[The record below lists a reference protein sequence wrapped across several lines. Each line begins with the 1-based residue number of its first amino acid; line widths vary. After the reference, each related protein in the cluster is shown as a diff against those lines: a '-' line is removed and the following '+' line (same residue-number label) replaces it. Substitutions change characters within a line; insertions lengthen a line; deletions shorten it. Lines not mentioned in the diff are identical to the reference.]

1 MKGVRTIRGRIVLEA
16 EVQGRI
22 HSTTILCVRRD
33 GHVALGGD
41 GQVTI
46 GDTVMKANANKVRAL
61 KGGKILAGFAG
72 AAADAFTLFEKFEE
86 KLERYPGNLPRAAV
100 ELAKDWRS
108 DRVLRRLEALLIVAD
123 KEHGFVISGSGE
135 LIEPDD
141 GILAIGSGG
150 SYALAAARGLVGNSG
165 LPPRDIVQK
174 SLEIAAELDRYIVG
188 QEPAKKAVAIAV
200 RNRWRRAQ
208 TPDDIRDEILPN
220 NIIMIGPTGV
230 GKTEIARRLARLAG
244 APFLK
249 VEASKFT
256 EVGYV
261 GRDVESMVRELVDVA
276 INMVRTEREDEVYP
290 EAEARAEER
299 LLDILLPAA
308 PAPPLTASPSPG
320 EKGEGRG
327 EKAPLFVVSSK
338 GDVTTKPLEADTEAQ
353 ERRRRSREKLRQQ
366 LKEGKL
372 EERDVEVEVQQQGF
386 PMLEMM
392 QPPQGMEGPDVN
404 FTEWLQEMLPKKKK
418 RRTVHLHEARRILV
432 DEELKKLV
440 DMDDVV
446 NEALDRVENHGV
458 IFIDELDK
466 IAGERGTVGPDVS
479 REGVQRDLLT
489 IVEGSTVQTR
499 YGYVRTDHVL
509 FIAAGAFHVSK
520 PSDLIPELQGRFPI
534 RVELSSLTEA
544 DFVRIMTEPEN
555 ALTKQYA
562 ALCQAEGATL
572 EFTADGVKEIAR
584 IAAKV
589 NERMEN
595 IGARRLHTVMT
606 TLLEEVMFELPDYP
620 SKHIV
625 FDGPAVR
632 ERLLRIVED
641 EDLRKYIL

>member
-1 MKGVRTIRGRIVLEA
+1 MPWLEEMPPKKIV
-16 EVQGRI
+16 
-22 HSTTILCVRRD
+22 
-33 GHVALGGD
+33 
-41 GQVTI
+41 
-46 GDTVMKANANKVRAL
+46 
-61 KGGKILAGFAG
+61 
-72 AAADAFTLFEKFEE
+72 
-86 KLERYPGNLPRAAV
+86 
-100 ELAKDWRS
+100 
-108 DRVLRRLEALLIVAD
+108 
-123 KEHGFVISGSGE
+123 
-135 LIEPDD
+135 
-141 GILAIGSGG
+141 
-150 SYALAAARGLVGNSG
+150 
-165 LPPRDIVQK
+165 
-174 SLEIAAELDRYIVG
+174 AELDRYIVG
-188 QEPAKKAVAIAV
+188 QEAAKKAVAIAV

-208 TPDDIRDEILPN
+208 APEAIRDEIMPN

-261 GRDVESMVRELVDVA
+261 GRDVESMIRELVDMS
-276 INMVRTEREDEVYP
+276 INMVRSEREDDVYP
-290 EAEARAEER
+290 TAEQRAEER
-299 LLDILLPAA
+299 LLDLLLPPLPSPPSAA
-308 PAPPLTASPSPG
+308 SSPTGSPSSEAG
-320 EKGEGRG
+320 AGVAAR
-327 EKAPLFVVSSK
+327 PLFVVSSK
-338 GDVTTKPLEADTEAQ
+338 GDVESKLPEAETEAND
-353 ERRRRSREKLRQQ
+353 RRKRTREKLRAQ
-366 LKEGKL
+366 LKEGQL
-372 EERDVEVEVQQQGF
+372 EERDVEIEVQQQSF

-392 QPPQGMEGPDVN
+392 QPPQGMEGPDIN
-404 FTEWLQEMLPKKKK
+404 FGEMIQELIPKKKK
-418 RRTVHLHEARRILV
+418 RRTVHLHEARRILI

-458 IFIDELDK
+458 IFIDEIDK
-466 IAGERGTVGPDVS
+466 ITGQRGQSTGPDVS
-479 REGVQRDLLT
+479 REGVQRDLLP

-499 YGYVRTDHVL
+499 YGYVRTDHIL
-509 FIAAGAFHVSK
+509 FIAAGAFHIAK

-562 ALCQAEGATL
+562 ALCASDGATL

-595 IGARRLHTVMT
+595 IGARRLHTVLT
-606 TLLEEVMFELPDYP
+606 TLLEEVLFELPDYP

-641 EDLRKYIL
+641 EDLRRYIL

>member
-1 MKGVRTIRGRIVLEA
+1 
-16 EVQGRI
+16 
-22 HSTTILCVRRD
+22 
-33 GHVALGGD
+33 
-41 GQVTI
+41 
-46 GDTVMKANANKVRAL
+46 
-61 KGGKILAGFAG
+61 
-72 AAADAFTLFEKFEE
+72 
-86 KLERYPGNLPRAAV
+86 
-100 ELAKDWRS
+100 
-108 DRVLRRLEALLIVAD
+108 
-123 KEHGFVISGSGE
+123 
-135 LIEPDD
+135 
-141 GILAIGSGG
+141 
-150 SYALAAARGLVGNSG
+150 
-165 LPPRDIVQK
+165 
-174 SLEIAAELDRYIVG
+174 VG
-188 QEPAKKAVAIAV
+188 QDVAKKAVAIAV
-200 RNRWRRAQ
+200 RNRWRRTQA
-208 TPDDIRDEILPN
+208 PDDIRDEILPN

-261 GRDVESMVRELVDVA
+261 GRDVESMVRELVDVS
-276 INMVRTEREDEVYP
+276 INMVRTEREDDVYP

-299 LLDILLPAA
+299 LLDLLLPSTPTPPTAPPA
-308 PAPPLTASPSPG
+308 PA

-327 EKAPLFVVSSK
+327 EGRPLFVVSSK
-338 GDVTTKPLEADTEAQ
+338 GDVTPAASDADTEAQ
-353 ERRRRSREKLRQQ
+353 ERRRRTREKLRQQ

-372 EERDVEVEVQQQGF
+372 EEREVEIEVQQQGF

-392 QPPQGMEGPDVN
+392 QPPQGMEGPDFN

-418 RRTVHLHEARRILV
+418 RRTVHLHEARRIV
-432 DEELKKLV
+432 IDEELKKLV

-458 IFIDELDK
+458 IFIDEIDK

-479 REGVQRDLLT
+479 REGVQRDLLP

-509 FIAAGAFHVSK
+509 FIAAGAFHISK

-534 RVELSSLTEA
+534 RVELQPLTEQ

-562 ALCQAEGATL
+562 ALCAADGATL
-572 EFTADGVKEIAR
+572 EFTADGVNEIAR
-584 IAAKV
+584 IAAKA

-606 TLLEEVMFELPDYP
+606 TLLEDVLFDLPDLAE
-620 SKHIV
+620 KRIR
-625 FDGPAVR
+625 FDAERVR
-632 ERLLRIVED
+632 ERLAKIVDD
-641 EDLRKYIL
+641 EDLRRYIL

>member
-1 MKGVRTIRGRIVLEA
+1 MAEPTRTPPPPPSGDAPSPGARAPAEDQLPWLE
-16 EVQGRI
+16 E
-22 HSTTILCVRRD
+22 
-33 GHVALGGD
+33 
-41 GQVTI
+41 
-46 GDTVMKANANKVRAL
+46 
-61 KGGKILAGFAG
+61 
-72 AAADAFTLFEKFEE
+72 
-86 KLERYPGNLPRAAV
+86 
-100 ELAKDWRS
+100 
-108 DRVLRRLEALLIVAD
+108 
-123 KEHGFVISGSGE
+123 
-135 LIEPDD
+135 
-141 GILAIGSGG
+141 
-150 SYALAAARGLVGNSG
+150 
-165 LPPRDIVQK
+165 LPPRKIV
-174 SLEIAAELDRYIVG
+174 AELDRYIVG
-188 QEPAKKAVAIAV
+188 QESAKKAVAIAV

-208 TPDDIRDEILPN
+208 APDDIRDEILPN

-276 INMVRTEREDEVYP
+276 INMVRTEREDDVYP
-290 EAEARAEER
+290 QAEARAEER
-299 LLDILLPAA
+299 LLDLLLP
-308 PAPPLTASPSPG
+308 PTPTPPLPSPASRPGAGSREAG
-320 EKGEGRG
+320 ENP
-327 EKAPLFVVSSK
+327 PLFVVSSK
-338 GDVTTKPLEADTEAQ
+338 GDVTPKAAEGDVEAQ
-353 ERRRRSREKLRQQ
+353 ERRRRTREKLRQQ

-372 EERDVEVEVQQQGF
+372 EEREVEIEVQQQGF
-386 PMLEMM
+386 PGLEMM
-392 QPPQGMEGPDVN
+392 QPPQGMEGTDVN
-404 FTEWLQEMLPKKKK
+404 FTELLQEMLPKKKK
-418 RRTVHLHEARRILV
+418 RRTVHLHEARRILI

-458 IFIDELDK
+458 IFIDEIDK
-466 IAGERGTVGPDVS
+466 ITGTRGQTTGPDVS
-479 REGVQRDLLT
+479 REGVQRDLLP

-509 FIAAGAFHVSK
+509 FIAAGAFHIAK

-595 IGARRLHTVMT
+595 IGARRLHTVLT
-606 TLLEEVMFELPDYP
+606 TLLEDVLFELPDYP
-620 SKHIV
+620 TKHIV